1 MLHLASQSPRRRE
14 LLARLGLEFGVLDVD
29 VPERREPGEPPEDY
43 VRRVAR
49 EKAGAGLLEAVAV
62 PGAVV
67 LGADTEV
74 VLDDRVFGKPVDA
87 DDAADMLRALSGR
100 THRVISAVSLVSAG
114 REAQVV
120 SESEVTLAALDEDAI
135 ADYLGTDEWRG
146 KAGAYAI
153 QGGAQVFIAHLSGSF
168 SGVMGLP
175 LHETARLLRDFG
187 VLRRSGAPSARPSAA
202 GGRAGIG
209 DVPGPRSGTTPQ
221 AGNQVAAD
229 E

>member
-14 LLARLGLEFGVLDVD
+14 LLARLGLEFGVLDVE
-29 VPERREPGEPPEDY
+29 VPEQREPGEPPEDY

-62 PGAVV
+62 PGALV

-87 DDAADMLRALSGR
+87 DDAAAMLRALSGR

-114 REAQVV
+114 REAQAV
-120 SESEVTLAALDEDAI
+120 SDSEVTFAALDDDDI
-135 ADYLGTDEWRG
+135 AAYVATDEWQG

-153 QGGAQVFIAHLSGSF
+153 QGRAQAFISHLSGSF

-175 LHETARLLRDFG
+175 LYETAQLLRQFG
-187 VLRRSGAPSARPSAA
+187 A
-202 GGRAGIG
+202 GPGR
-209 DVPGPRSGTTPQ
+209 TQ
-221 AGNQVAAD
+221 
-229 E
+229 